1 MTQEVNIA
9 NMQMAAIFSLDLVV
23 VFCIVTN
30 WSLVELV
37 VYRMVSQTDMVF
49 VKADG

>member
-37 VYRMVSQTDMVF
+37 VYRMVSQTDMLF
-49 VKADG
+49 VKTDG